1 MANGAQIHARTQPHN
16 AKEKL
21 KSKEH
26 NQLLELKRLVKAIG
40 SKQLEGSSNGLAPD
54 LISTIVALIGLNV
67 LSRHGCLRNLDE
79 KAENIEALSSREIS
93 RLAAALYGRARNLAP
108 AEVRDCVPAP
118 AEINDKQLTVF
129 KNFLQATR
137 QFPLYAK
144 ESVIGHAYQL
154 CSHQKRR
161 DALRQVQSSNK
172 DMSSEALIA
181 FTQLYTPDWVVDLLL
196 AHTLN
201 LEISKPEE
209 VSVIDPACGGGNILL
224 PAFDSL
230 LSVLHSAGLSESE
243 AAEYMARGGLCG
255 LDIDPHG
262 IWTTCFALTVR
273 CLRMQKPQALFFE
286 GIQVLKKKGEQQNIL
301 GTLDRSYD
309 LIERHP
315 LSRRYAAVLTNPPYI
330 GRKLLSRELKQL
342 LRENYPDDSHDIS
355 VAFTRR
361 CLELLD
367 ERGKLGLITQSSI
380 LYLPSSREFRNHV
393 IESYLPDV
401 VIEAGPG
408 VFPLQTGEKIDSV
421 IMVLGPRQ
429 TSKETLFVNL
439 RKEKDKESRLKE
451 VLQSPRQSPLA
462 FSRCIKAFKRF
473 PNSQFNYSCPD
484 AAVTLLE
491 KLPALGD
498 FAEVRQGLATTDN
511 QRFVKHIWE
520 IEEEEL
526 NKVWFPYVKGAGSQR
541 WFSPVVNVVKWE
553 NNGEEIKEAV
563 SKAYPYLKGKVH
575 WVVKN
580 EKYYFREGLSFS
592 FVNNSNFAVRL
603 LPAGC
608 IFDVAASAL
617 FPTKIDRYALL
628 AFLNSS
634 FAGKMAHLINPT
646 INFQV
651 GDVKRLPIIEFTDAE
666 AADLAVLAIECIES
680 TKSIARQKNESSMW
694 YEKVMNLETSASKD
708 VSTEKEYR
716 EALKISESKID
727 ALVLNALIDR
737 KILSESEMDEIEAWI
752 SPCQPKDQ

>member
-1 MANGAQIHARTQPHN
+1 MADGAQIYARTQSHK

-26 NQLLELKRLVKAIG
+26 NQLLELKRLIKAI
-40 SKQLEGSSNGLAPD
+40 STKQPEGSSNAPAPD
-54 LISTIVALIGLNV
+54 LTSTIVAVIALNV
-67 LSRHGCLRNLDE
+67 LSRNGCLRNLDE
-79 KAENIEALSSREIS
+79 NAENIESLSNRKIS
-93 RLAAALYGRARNLAP
+93 KLASVLYVRARDLAP
-108 AEVRDCVPAP
+108 AEVQDVMPAP
-118 AEINDKQLTVF
+118 IEINEKQLSIF
-129 KNFLQATR
+129 KDFFEKTKK
-137 QFPLYAK
+137 FPIYAK
-144 ESVIGHAYQL
+144 ESAIGHAYQL
-154 CSHQKRR
+154 LCQQRRR
-161 DALRQVQSSNK
+161 DALKQVQSSNK
-172 DMSSEALIA
+172 DISSGALIA

-201 LEISKPEE
+201 RRVSKREE
-209 VSVIDPACGGGNILL
+209 VSVIDPACGGGNFLL

-230 LSVLHSAGLSESE
+230 LGVLQSAGLSESE
-243 AAEYMARGGLCG
+243 SAEYLAGGGLCG
-255 LDIDPHG
+255 VDIDPHG
-262 IWTTCFALTVR
+262 VWTTSFALTVR
-273 CLRMQKPQALFFE
+273 CLRMKEPQSLFFE
-286 GIQVLKKKGEQQNIL
+286 GIRLLKENIL

-309 LIERHP
+309 MIERHP

-393 IESYLPDV
+393 IESYLPEV

-421 IMVLGPRQ
+421 IMVIGPRQ

-451 VLQSPRQSPLA
+451 VLQNPRQSPLA

-484 AAVTLLE
+484 AAIKLLE

-498 FAEVRQGLATTDN
+498 FAEVKQGLATTDN
-511 QRFVKHIWE
+511 ERFVKHIWE
-520 IEEEEL
+520 IEEKEL

-553 NNGEEIKEAV
+553 NDGEEIKEAV

-628 AFLNSS
+628 AYLNSS

-651 GDVKRLPIIEFTDAE
+651 GDVKRLPIIDFTDAE
-666 AADLAVLAIECIES
+666 AANLAVLAIECIES
-680 TKSIARQKNESSMW
+680 TKSIALQKNESSMW
-694 YEKVMNLETSASKD
+694 YEKEIDPETSPPRD
-708 VSTEKEYR
+708 FSTEKDYR
-716 EALKISESKID
+716 EALEISESKID
-727 ALVLNALIDR
+727 ALVLNALRDR
-737 KILSESEMDEIEAWI
+737 KILSLSEMAEIEAWI
-752 SPCQPKDQ
+752 SPFQLQDQ

>member
-1 MANGAQIHARTQPHN
+1 MANGARIHAKTQPHQ

-26 NQLLELKRLVKAIG
+26 NQLLELKRLIKAIS
-40 SKQLEGSSNGLAPD
+40 SKQPEDSNCELAAD
-54 LISTIVALIGLNV
+54 LISTIVAIIGLNV
-67 LSRHGCLRNLDE
+67 LSRHGCLKNLDKQTE
-79 KAENIEALSSREIS
+79 SIEALSSREIS
-93 RLAAALYGRARNLAP
+93 ALAALLHGRAKDLAP
-108 AEVRDCVPAP
+108 SAVRDCVPAP
-118 AEINDKQLTVF
+118 AEINDKQLSVF
-129 KNFLQATR
+129 KDFFKATKE
-137 QFPLYAK
+137 FPIYAK
-144 ESVIGHAYQL
+144 ESAIGHAYQL
-154 CSHQKRR
+154 CSQRRRR

-196 AHTLN
+196 GHTLN
-201 LEISKPEE
+201 IEVAEPEE
-209 VSVIDPACGGGNILL
+209 VSVIDPACGGGNFLL

-230 LSVLHSAGLSESE
+230 LCVLQSKGLSESE
-243 AAEYMARGGLCG
+243 SAEYLAKGGLCG
-255 LDIDPHG
+255 VDIDPHG

-273 CLRMQKPQALFFE
+273 CLRMQKPQSLFFE
-286 GIQVLKKKGEQQNIL
+286 GIQLLEKEGGKQNIF
-301 GTLDRSYD
+301 GTLDRNYD
-309 LIERHP
+309 AIETHP

-342 LRENYPDDSHDIS
+342 LRESYPDDSHDIS

-380 LYLPSSREFRNHV
+380 LYLPSSKEFRNHV
-393 IESYLPDV
+393 IEGFSPDI
-401 VIEAGPG
+401 VIEAGTG

-421 IMVLGPRQ
+421 IMVIGPKQ
-429 TSKETLFVNL
+429 TAKKTLFINL
-439 RKEKDKESRLKE
+439 RKEKDKESTLKD
-451 VLQSPRQSPLA
+451 VLQSPAQSPLA
-462 FSRCIKAFKRF
+462 FSRCIETFKRF
-473 PNSQFNYSCPD
+473 PNSQFNYSCPG
-484 AAVTLLE
+484 AAITLLE
-491 KLPALGD
+491 KLPPLGE

-511 QRFVKHIWE
+511 DRFVKYIWE
-520 IEEEEL
+520 VEEEEL

-541 WFSPVVNVVKWE
+541 WYSPVVNVVKWE
-553 NNGEEIKEAV
+553 NNGQEIKEAV
-563 SKAYPYLKGKVH
+563 KEAYPYLKGKVH

-617 FPTKIDRYALL
+617 FPTNIDRYALL
-628 AFLNSS
+628 AYLNSS

-651 GDVKRLPIIEFTDAE
+651 GDVKRLPIISFTDTEVAKLS
-666 AADLAVLAIECIES
+666 ALAIECIES
-680 TKSIARQKNESSMW
+680 TKSIAHQKSQSSNCQ
-694 YEKVMNLETSASKD
+694 ENDGAKAISNGSA
-708 VSTEKEYR
+708 YA

-727 ALVLNALIDR
+727 AFVLKALKER
-737 KILSESEMDEIEAWI
+737 NILNQSEFADIEAWI
-752 SPCQPKDQ
+752 SPCKPNAQ